1 MLNNIK
7 KAWILFN
14 TIVIVLGFLTIAF
27 WCCIDGE
34 YINKPIEFETNILQT
49 TKQVYKIG
57 ETVSVEWNFCKNT
70 DEPAKL
76 VGNLLNG
83 YTDYFP
89 AKIGVRRKGC
99 YDGIDSIGYIPVDIP
114 DEHLGDEFHIE
125 LIGTYK
131 INPIK
136 TKSYRFITN
145 KFLIK

>member
-14 TIVIVLGFLTIAF
+14 AIIIFIGFLIIVF
-27 WCCIDGE
+27 WYFVDGE
-34 YINKPIEFETNILQT
+34 YINKPIEFETNILET
-49 TKQVYKIG
+49 TKKVYKQG
-57 ETVSVEWNFCKNT
+57 ETVSVKWKFCKNT
-70 DEPAKL
+70 DSPSKI

-89 AKIGVRRKGC
+89 VKIGVREKGC
-99 YDGIDSIGYIPVDIP
+99 YDGIDLIGYIPVDIP
-114 DEHLGDEFHIE
+114 EEHLGDEFHIE
-125 LIGTYK
+125 LIGNYRV
-131 INPIK
+131 NPIK